1 MNFEPNAIE
10 LEKLREAMKEGQALL
25 EAHAAKKRLEKRCD
39 QMAQVVIA
47 QAQGK
52 LHLWGWP
59 VLAGGK

>member
-25 EAHAAKKRLEKRCD
+25 EAHAAKKRVQERTAAWK
-39 QMAQVVIA
+39 AQVVIA

-59 VLAGGK
+59 VLGGK